1 VALSVWRQA
10 NVEWRM
16 LEYRALGGLCVVD
29 DGDEVNLGGPR
40 QRRLAAALLVDRN
53 QVVSIDR
60 LEEVVFAGEPTPG
73 AATTLR
79 SYVARLRRVV
89 EGAAG
94 SGCRVVT
101 RQPGYM
107 LEVGDAAFDVARFE
121 ASVATGRACLTRA
134 DPAEASR
141 ALRKGLGLWR
151 GTAYAEFADEDW
163 VRPEARRLGE
173 LRLVAYDLLADAELA
188 CGRAAEAASDLE
200 VLAAEHPLRE
210 SFQAK
215 LMLAL
220 YRSGRH
226 VEALRAYQAHREVLA
241 GELGLEPAPELA
253 ELEGR
258 ILVHDEALREL
269 EPGELRLRGYR
280 LGERLGSGRDGTVY
294 AARLPG
300 VDRDI
305 AIRVVPEALANDPGF
320 VRSFDADARRVA
332 ALRHPAVVPL
342 YDWWREA
349 GAAYVVMRRMRGGR
363 LRDRL
368 QRGSMPAGEVATLA
382 GRVGAALVA
391 AVEAGIAHGRVVAE
405 SVLFDEAGNAHLADF
420 PLGTVRAG
428 AVGDDV
434 RELAAV
440 VAEALSGRRPAGA
453 TVEGLPPPVAE
464 VVTAAL
470 SAPEPPALA
479 DFVPAVVAALSGEV
493 AGPVYAR
500 PNPYKGL
507 RAFDEPDAEDFFGR
521 DALVDEVLGR
531 LAGHGVDG
539 RLVLVVGGSGSGKS
553 SLVRAGLLPRV
564 RRGGAGGS
572 DRWFVASMVPGAS
585 PFKELAES
593 LRQVAVIEAPGVAQ
607 ELAGEEGIDRVVRR
621 IVPEGGEL
629 LLVVDQ
635 LEELF
640 TLADEGEQRAFLGG
654 LAHALGVADGRLRVV
669 ATLRAD
675 FYDRP
680 LRFEGFG
687 AAVGVATVPIA
698 AMSAA
703 ELEAAVVRPLERVG
717 GHVEPALV
725 AELVG
730 AVLHEPAALPS
741 LQFTLYELAERSPDR
756 DLTLAAYRELG
767 GVDAAIAARAEAL
780 YRSLDDA
787 ARGGVRRLFERLV
800 VVGTEGEPTRRR
812 VLRAELTDAGG
823 PATDEVLEVIEAWA
837 QARLL
842 TLDHHLESRQPTVEV
857 SHEAVLRD
865 WPRLRGWLE
874 EDREEIVALG
884 QLREAAASWD
894 GLDRDP
900 GALYRG
906 ARLDTALD
914 VAERGARTLPPL
926 EREFLDASRT
936 ERDRE
941 RQREADQLRRTAR
954 ANRRL
959 RAQLV
964 ALAVALVVA
973 LIVGTVAVGQR
984 NRASEQRRVATAREL
999 AAAANANLDVD
1010 PERSILLAV
1019 EAVDVARRA
1028 DGVVLR
1034 EAEEAL
1040 HRAVKSSR
1048 IIRTVPQGGFGL
1060 AVSSDGARFVTGG
1073 LDPGDATATVWDTDT
1088 GEELMELQGEARV
1101 VALSPDDRLVA
1112 IAHGDGTL
1120 RLWDAATGD
1129 VLHVLRGHEGFV
1141 TQPAF
1146 SPDGRWL
1153 AAGGADETVRVWD
1166 VAAGR
1171 EEMTLTGHTSVVIST
1186 AFSPDGSR
1194 LATASDD
1201 TTARIWDLATGEVA
1215 ATLSGHV
1222 WAVTS
1227 VSFSP
1232 DGQRVATASIDGEA
1246 RIWDAETGTLLRR
1259 FAGPAP
1265 LQAVAFSPDGTRL
1278 ATAGSDAVARV
1289 WDVETGREMVRLAGH
1304 SGMIG
1309 NLAFTPDGDRLL
1321 TTGLDGTTRLWDVS
1335 VAGARDWLTVPSARL
1350 IYAGV
1355 DFAPDG
1361 ATFAAPAEPNGVTIW
1376 DAQTGDEV
1384 ITLAG
1389 HEPKLTTVDFSP
1401 DGTKLVAASD
1411 RTERP
1416 PVWDVRSGE
1425 LLFTLDGHTNTV
1437 RVAAFS
1443 PDGRRIVTGSLDTTA
1458 RVWDAGTGE
1467 QVGVLRSDE
1476 GAVDAVAYSP
1486 DGRLLVTGDE
1496 GGDVRVWDATTLEP
1510 VRTLRGHTN
1519 AILDVA
1525 FGPGGML
1532 ATTSDDGTARVWD
1545 VASGKERVTFRGHRG
1560 PVNQVAISPHGRRV
1574 ATTGEDATTKLWD
1587 PASGREL
1594 LTLVGHDNLVY
1605 GVDFS
1610 PDGRLLATAS
1620 TDGTT
1625 ALHLLPIDEFRDLA
1639 RERVTR
1645 GLTDQECRDYLHL
1658 AACS

>member
-1 VALSVWRQA
+1 
-10 NVEWRM
+10 M

-29 DGDEVNLGGPR
+29 DGDDVNLGGPR
-40 QRRLAAALLVDRN
+40 QRRLAAALLIDRNRVVSVDR
-53 QVVSIDR
+53 
-60 LEEVVFAGEPTPG
+60 LGEVVFAGEPTPG

-89 EGAAG
+89 EGAG
-94 SGCRVVT
+94 SGSRVVT

-121 ASVATGRACLTRA
+121 ASVATGRACLTHA
-134 DPAEASR
+134 DPADASR
-141 ALRKGLGLWR
+141 ALREGLGLWR
-151 GTAYAEFADEDW
+151 GAAYAEFADEDW
-163 VRPEARRLGE
+163 VRPEAQRLAE

-241 GELGLEPAPELA
+241 DELGLEPAPELA

-258 ILVHDEALREL
+258 ILAHDEAIREL

-280 LGERLGSGRDGTVY
+280 LGERLGSGRDGTMY

-349 GAAYVVMRRMRGGR
+349 GAAYVVMRRMRGGT
-363 LRDRL
+363 LRDRV
-368 QRGSMPAGEVATLA
+368 QRGAMPAGEVAALA

-420 PLGTVRAG
+420 PLGTDG

-434 RELAAV
+434 RDLAAV
-440 VAEALSGRRPAGA
+440 VAESLSGPRPPGA
-453 TVEGLPPPVAE
+453 TVDGLAPPVAE

-470 SAPEPPALA
+470 SAPEPPALV

-493 AGPVYAR
+493 AEPVYER

-531 LAGHGVDG
+531 LAGHRGDG

-564 RRGGAGGS
+564 RRGEAGGS

-607 ELAGEEGIDRVVRR
+607 ELAGSEEGIDRVLRR

-640 TLADEGEQRAFLGG
+640 TLAGDGEQRAFLDG
-654 LAHALGVADGRLRVV
+654 LIHALGVADSRLRVV

-687 AAVGVATVPIA
+687 AAVGDATVPIA

-703 ELEAAVVRPLERVG
+703 ELEAAIVGPLERVG
-717 GHVEPALV
+717 GRVERALV

-741 LQFTLYELAERSPDR
+741 MQFTLYELAERSPDR
-756 DLTLAAYRELG
+756 DLTLAAYRQLG

-787 ARGGVRRLFERLV
+787 ARGGVRRVFERLV

-812 VLRAELTDAGG
+812 ALRAELTDAAG
-823 PATDEVLEVIEAWA
+823 PATDEVLAVIEAWA

-842 TLDHHLESRQPTVEV
+842 TLDRHLESRQPTVEV
-857 SHEAVLRD
+857 AHEALLRD

-884 QLREAAASWD
+884 QLREAAAGWD
-894 GLDRDP
+894 DLGRDP

-926 EREFLDASRT
+926 EQEFLDASRT

-964 ALAVALVVA
+964 ALAIALVVA
-973 LIVGTVAVGQR
+973 LVVGAVAVGQR
-984 NRASEQRRVATAREL
+984 NRASEERRVATAREL

-1040 HRAVKSSR
+1040 HRAVQSSR

-1073 LDPGDATATVWDTDT
+1073 FDPGDATATVWDTDT
-1088 GEELMELQGEARV
+1088 GEELVVLQGEARAL
-1101 VALSPDDRLVA
+1101 ALSPDDRLVA
-1112 IAHGDGTL
+1112 IAHGDGTV

-1129 VLHVLRGHEGFV
+1129 VLHVLGGHEGFV

-1153 AAGGADETVRVWD
+1153 AAGGQDWTVRVWD
-1166 VAAGR
+1166 VASGR
-1171 EEMTLTGHTSVVIST
+1171 GETTLTGHTGVVIST
-1186 AFSPDGSR
+1186 AFSPDGAR

-1215 ATLSGHV
+1215 ATLTGHA
-1222 WAVTS
+1222 WGVTS
-1227 VSFSP
+1227 VAFSP
-1232 DGQRVATASIDGEA
+1232 DGRRVATASIDGEA

-1259 FAGPAP
+1259 FAGPASF
-1265 LQAVAFSPDGTRL
+1265 QAVVFSPDGSRL

-1289 WDVETGREMVRLAGH
+1289 WDVETGRELVRLAGH
-1304 SGMIG
+1304 SGVIG

-1321 TTGLDGTTRLWDVS
+1321 TTGVDGTTRLWDVS
-1335 VAGARDWLTVPSARL
+1335 VAGARDWLTVPSVRG
-1350 IYAGV
+1350 IYVGV
-1355 DFAPDG
+1355 AFAPDG

-1376 DAQTGDEV
+1376 DAATGDEV

-1389 HEPKLTTVDFSP
+1389 HEPKLTTVAYSP
-1401 DGTKLVAASD
+1401 DGGKLVGASD
-1411 RTERP
+1411 LTARP

-1425 LLFTLDGHTNTV
+1425 LLFTLDGHSSTV

-1458 RVWDAGTGE
+1458 RVWDAATGE
-1467 QVGVLRSDE
+1467 QLGVLRSDE

-1496 GGDVRVWDATTLEP
+1496 GGNVRVWDATTLEP
-1510 VRTLRGHTN
+1510 VRTLRGHTS
-1519 AILDVA
+1519 AMLDVS

-1532 ATTSDDGTARVWD
+1532 VTASDDGTARVWD
-1545 VASGKERVTFRGHRG
+1545 VASGAERVTFRGHRAS
-1560 PVNQVAISPHGRRV
+1560 VNQVAISRDGTRV
-1574 ATTGEDATTKLWD
+1574 ATTSDDATTQLWD
-1587 PASGREL
+1587 PTSGREL
-1594 LTLVGHDNLVY
+1594 LTLVGHNNTVW

-1625 ALHLLPIDEFRDLA
+1625 ALHLLPIDELRDLA

-1658 AACS
+1658 AACP